1 MGDAEG
7 GERGGGE
14 GDAAEAFDGVDV
26 ELWGALVEGWGVV
39 EGGGATLVIFMVG
52 VVRVNV
58 VVSGGVVVVVM
69 VVLAVR
75 RDVVREKRTLLGR

>member
-1 MGDAEG
+1 M
-7 GERGGGE
+7 
-14 GDAAEAFDGVDV
+14 
-26 ELWGALVEGWGVV
+26 
-39 EGGGATLVIFMVG
+39 GGATLVIFMVG